1 MNHYLLIDDE
11 DVFNFI
17 HRQIISGADHGA
29 RITEA
34 IAAQDA
40 LDLILRHSK
49 NPDELP
55 DFILVDISMPEIN
68 GFEFLS
74 KITQLMP
81 DLAKK
86 PLIYMVTSS
95 LFESDRKS
103 ATAFPVLTGFIEKP
117 IVTDQILAMIK
128 AKQG

>member
-74 KITQLMP
+74 RITQLMP

>member
-17 HRQIISGADHGA
+17 HRQIISGADQGA

-74 KITQLMP
+74 RITQLMP